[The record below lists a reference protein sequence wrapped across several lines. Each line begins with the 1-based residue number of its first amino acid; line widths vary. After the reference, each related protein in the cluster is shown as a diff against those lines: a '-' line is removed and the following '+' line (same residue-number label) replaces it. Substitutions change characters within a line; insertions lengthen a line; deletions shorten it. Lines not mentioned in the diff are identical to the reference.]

1 MALAQSVAGVR
12 QYNQLMA
19 LMNNWSD
26 MEANIE
32 RATNAAGTLNKQQDI
47 YMEST
52 SAHLEQL
59 GSAAERV
66 MDAFID
72 NEGMND
78 LIDDATSLVT
88 LFANFVESLG
98 GGVNM
103 LKMFGSIGTQVF
115 SSQIATGISNII
127 TNFKVAKNNAA
138 ALINDIEYLK
148 AQKFSNSALSDQ
160 VYQAGLAAAN
170 KFADNKSSMTKEEMA
185 KATNLVQEVIEVNKL
200 ADEWERA
207 KTQAIEYAR
216 MVSTQEGF
224 GVSNNTEDS
233 YSVNEEEILILKDDL
248 EEANDLEEAIEATFK
263 KIDTI
268 ARKFGTKVGDTAGK
282 VVQDTDTQ
290 LRTLAEDLYKYVES
304 FTDQVGEVNLK
315 AAGELKNRVEGLTRK
330 EK

>member
-1 MALAQSVAGVR
+1 MGNKWSTLSKDQQVALAQSVAGVR

-26 MEANIE
+26 MEVNIE

-98 GGVNM
+98 GGANM

-185 KATNLVQEVIEVNKL
+185 KATSLVQEVIEVNKL

-224 GVSNNTEDS
+224 GISNNTEDS
-233 YSVNEEEILILKDDL
+233 YSINEEEI
-248 EEANDLEEAIEATFK
+248 
-263 KIDTI
+263 
-268 ARKFGTKVGDTAGK
+268 
-282 VVQDTDTQ
+282 
-290 LRTLAEDLYKYVES
+290 
-304 FTDQVGEVNLK
+304 
-315 AAGELKNRVEGLTRK
+315 
-330 EK
+330 